1 MKCSMHTG
9 KKYSLDHNLRTYDK
23 EKWNNDG
30 HIDYSR
36 SELNQTFVSQPLYKF
51 FDEQFGDALVEYND
65 KSREKHPERLIGF
78 SSAKDYDDCPPEE
91 RRQRAVKAYYQ
102 EQKKKVQE
110 VIIQLGNHED
120 YCALVADVG
129 QEHADRLH
137 ADYLKEAF
145 DRWKEENPSLA
156 PFCAVTHFDETKDG
170 SPHLHVDY
178 IPIAESTRGLSR
190 KVSMD
195 GALKQI
201 GYERKKQHKYSE
213 TPYKQWLRTYR
224 ALQEQAAQEFV
235 NRYDYGLSIEPSEPS
250 KAEHE
255 QPQDFKLRQAEQ
267 KRKEVEQEIKPL
279 QAELDG
285 YKQLK
290 TDTDSVVLEKKKVPF
305 SKNVIVSAE
314 KLDRTEQQAASYV
327 ANRDEIENIRERQA
341 AIEAGERQLAE
352 QRRRQQTYEQKKKK
366 EIAEK
371 EEELA
376 SLKAQYQ
383 AAYEQQ
389 LDLNGYVEQLR
400 HIISLKDEE
409 IGSLTAENGSL
420 RLANTQLSDK
430 VSRENESVV
439 EAYSRLTDVIQ
450 AVNMLRIEHSI
461 YYAGLSEDS
470 EDLLTAISECSEKW
484 VIEERLSDFANE
496 MWKGSISK
504 EIQDKIDEINP
515 PALSQGYHY
524 HR

>member
-9 KKYSLDHNLRTYDK
+9 KKYSLDHNLRTFDK

-51 FDEQFGDALVEYND
+51 FDEQFGDALVEYNE

-120 YCALVADVG
+120 YCSLVADVG

-137 ADYLKEAF
+137 AGYLKEAF
-145 DRWKEENPSLA
+145 DRWKEENPSLV
-156 PFCAVTHFDETKDG
+156 PFCAVTHFDETRDG
-170 SPHLHVDY
+170 SPHLHIDY
-178 IPIAESTRGLSR
+178 IPIAENSRGLSR

-201 GYERKKQHKYSE
+201 GYERKKQHKYAE

-224 ALQEQAAQEFV
+224 ASQEQAAQEYV

-250 KAEHE
+250 KSGHE
-255 QPQDFKLRQAEQ
+255 QPQDYKLRQAEQ
-267 KRKEVEQEIKPL
+267 KRKGIEQEIEPL

-314 KLDRTEQQAASYV
+314 KLDKTEQQAASYV
-327 ANRDEIENIRERQA
+327 ANRDEIDNIRERQA
-341 AIEAGERQLAE
+341 ALEAGERQLAE
-352 QRRRQQTYEQKKKK
+352 QRRQQQAYEQKKKK

-371 EEELA
+371 EKELA

-383 AAYEQQ
+383 AAYNRQ
-389 LDLNGYVEQLR
+389 LDLNGCVKQLE
-400 HIISLKDEE
+400 HTISLKDEE
-409 IGSLTAENGSL
+409 IGSLTVEIGSL
-420 RLANTQLSDK
+420 RRSNKQLNDEALSEK
-430 VSRENESVV
+430 ESVI

-450 AVNMLRIEHSI
+450 ALNMLRSENSL
-461 YYAGLSEDS
+461 YYAALPSDS
-470 EDLLTAISECSEKW
+470 EDLLTALSECSEKW
-484 VIEERLSDFANE
+484 VIEERLPNLAND
-496 MWKGSISK
+496 MWKNNIST

-515 PALSQGYHY
+515 PAQSQGYHY